1 MRSVIVL
8 GSSGSVGSQALDL
21 IRQFPDRFKVVG
33 LSANTSTELL
43 EQQRIEFGL
52 TRDEIAL
59 EEGTV

>member
-8 GSSGSVGSQALDL
+8 GSTGSVGSQALDL

-43 EQQRIEFGL
+43 E
-52 TRDEIAL
+52 
-59 EEGTV
+59 